1 MKSRASLKSLCV
13 WGCILMQEYI
23 RCCPNQRR
31 SLPATRETSSR
42 NRFTI
47 TRGHAASRR
56 SSEVDKIDMINLA
69 NDPLVGRHMPL
80 SSGTFDEADYERF
93 VADKERLWEEHGYG
107 PWAFFVDG
115 KFAGGVVYSQRT
127 AMRMWRWSSTR
138 TTGERDALSTKR
150 SSPARSASWASIP

>member
-1 MKSRASLKSLCV
+1 MQRA
-13 WGCILMQEYI
+13 GG
-23 RCCPNQRR
+23 
-31 SLPATRETSSR
+31 REINIEFKR
-42 NRFTI
+42 L
-47 TRGHAASRR
+47 
-56 SSEVDKIDMINLA
+56 SEVDKIDMINLA

-80 SSGTFDEADYERF
+80 SSGTFDEAHYERF